1 MEVKKIKGTRNKEAT
16 KRKILDA
23 TSSIVLRE
31 GFNAVGINAV
41 AKEAGVDKVMIYR
54 YFNDITGL
62 LKAFATEKDYW
73 LIVFN
78 DAPKNLNKA
87 SVEDLKN
94 ISVGLFTGLL
104 RNLLQNKEMQEL
116 ILWELIDKNEISD
129 KTTALREE
137 QGIAIMKQFENIF
150 KSKGVDLAAFSAV
163 MVAGIYFLVLRSK
176 TVDIFNSVPIN
187 TSEGWNRIEKIV
199 EFTCGL
205 MFDELIKKS
214 DNIKS

>member
-1 MEVKKIKGTRNKEAT
+1 MKEKKIKTTRNKEAT

-23 TSSIVLRE
+23 TASIVLRD

-41 AKEAGVDKVMIYR
+41 AKESGVDKVMIYR
-54 YFNDITGL
+54 YFSDITGL

-73 LIVFN
+73 LVAFN
-78 DAPKNLNKA
+78 DAPQDLNKA
-87 SVEDLKN
+87 SEEDLKN

-104 RNLLQNKEMQEL
+104 KNLMQNKEMQEL
-116 ILWELIDKNEISD
+116 LLWELIDKNEISA

-176 TVDIFNSVPIN
+176 TVGVFNSIPLDKP
-187 TSEGWNRIEKIV
+187 EGWKRIEKIV

-214 DNIKS
+214 MKISK

>member
-1 MEVKKIKGTRNKEAT
+1 MERKKTTRNKEAT

-23 TSSIVLRE
+23 TARIILRD

-41 AKEAGVDKVMIYR
+41 AKESGVDKVMIYR
-54 YFNDITGL
+54 YFDDITGL

-73 LIVFN
+73 LVVFN
-78 DAPKNLNKA
+78 DNPQDLNKA

-94 ISVGLFTGLL
+94 ISIGLFTGLL
-104 RNLLQNKEMQEL
+104 KNLMQNKEMQEL
-116 ILWELIDKNEISD
+116 ILWELIDKNEISA

-137 QGIAIMKQFENIF
+137 QGIVIMKQFENIF
-150 KSKGVDLAAFSAV
+150 KAKGIDLAAFSAV

-176 TVDIFNSVPIN
+176 TVDVFNSVPLN
-187 TSEGWNRIEKIV
+187 KPEGWKRIEKVV
-199 EFTCGL
+199 EYTCGL

-214 DNIKS
+214 KKK